1 MNSPGGHIVFEQPGD
16 VWFFAYGSLM
26 WDPGF
31 THEEVRPALLRGYH
45 RAFCVRSEVYRGT
58 PARPG
63 LSLGLDRGGSC
74 RGLAFRVA
82 ERNRDTAATYL
93 EERELIEAIYFCR
106 RIELTSA
113 EGQFE
118 AYAFIVNR
126 HHKIYAPKQPIDA
139 MARIIAGA
147 SGGAGKNTEYLKNTV
162 IHMDELGV
170 ADGALHELLRRVE
183 RVSG

>member
-1 MNSPGGHIVFEQPGD
+1 MTASGGRIVFDRPGD

-31 THEEVRPALLRGYH
+31 DHVEIRPALLRGYH
-45 RAFCVRSEVYRGT
+45 RAFRVRSEVYRGT

-63 LSLGLDRGGSC
+63 LTLGLDRGGSC

-82 ERNRDTAATYL
+82 ERTRHSAAAIL
-93 EERELIEAIYFCR
+93 EKRELVEDIYFCR
-106 RIELTSA
+106 RVPLTSA
-113 EGQFE
+113 GGRIE

-126 HHKIYAPKQPIDA
+126 DHAIYAPKQSLDD

-147 SGGAGKNTEYLKNTV
+147 VGKSGANRAYLENTV
-162 IHMDELGV
+162 ARLDELGI
-170 ADGALHELLRRVE
+170 ADGKLHELLRRVE
-183 RVSG
+183 RIGC